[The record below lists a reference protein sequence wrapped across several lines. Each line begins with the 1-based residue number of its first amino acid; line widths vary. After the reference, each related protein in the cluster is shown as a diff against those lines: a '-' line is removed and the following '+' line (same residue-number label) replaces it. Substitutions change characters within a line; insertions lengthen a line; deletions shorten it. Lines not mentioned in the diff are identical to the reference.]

1 MFGHDFFSSFFAC
14 TAQHTSFM
22 FNISCWK
29 DSGDSKVYDTLVGF
43 QFSYYFPVGT
53 ASIPD
58 ISSFPEDSV
67 RGMISHSL
75 STVGV
80 VTAWHHDQGNKVTPK
95 PRPNHSL
102 TLTIY
107 NLCGKVAFVRP
118 FKDTSSV
125 MGHINQLQLR
135 ETSQT
140 TSAALHKDWTLCE
153 CFRVASVAALSSFP
167 P

>member
-1 MFGHDFFSSFFAC
+1 M
-14 TAQHTSFM
+14 
-22 FNISCWK
+22 SC
-29 DSGDSKVYDTLVGF
+29 
-43 QFSYYFPVGT
+43 YFPVGS
-53 ASIPD
+53 ACMPD
-58 ISSFPEDSV
+58 ISSHPEDPI

-80 VTAWHHDQGNKVTPK
+80 VAAWHHDQGNKVTPK
-95 PRPNHSL
+95 PHPNHSL

-118 FKDTSSV
+118 SKDTSSV

-140 TSAALHKDWTLCE
+140 TSRDSPKGLNLVRVFPRGE
-153 CFRVASVAALSSFP
+153 CGRTKQFPAIRWFRLSLAIRPTRDVARAPGRRAVFSPLTIDMRRI
-167 P
+167 

>member
-1 MFGHDFFSSFFAC
+1 MFGLIFLC
-14 TAQHTSFM
+14 TAQLTSFM
-22 FNISCWK
+22 LIYRVEKIQAFRRYVIHY
-29 DSGDSKVYDTLVGF
+29 KVSIFFYH
-43 QFSYYFPVGT
+43 FPVGS
-53 ASIPD
+53 ASMPD

-80 VTAWHHDQGNKVTPK
+80 VAAWHHDQGNKVTPK

-140 TSAALHKDWTLCE
+140 TSAALHKD
-153 CFRVASVAALSSFP
+153 
-167 P
+167 